1 MFSSH
6 LYLLVVGI
14 IMLLLILLFSPISA
28 QQDKLWFACQVPIN
42 EHLVVV
48 YLLFQRCTR
57 IPCENIIL
65 AYIDHLLLSPA
76 QLHILYS

>member
-48 YLLFQRCTR
+48 YLFFQRCTR
-57 IPCENIIL
+57 IQENIIL